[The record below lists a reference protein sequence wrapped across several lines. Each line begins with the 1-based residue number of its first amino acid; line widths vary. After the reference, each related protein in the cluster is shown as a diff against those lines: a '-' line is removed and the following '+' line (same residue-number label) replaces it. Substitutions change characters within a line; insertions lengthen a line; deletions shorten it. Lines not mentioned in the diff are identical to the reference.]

1 MDFTKSEQTTGAM
14 NRTNVLPY
22 DGLAYLVDD
31 TGGKFEWPV
40 CQRAEAIRTMRFC
53 STSIEMAACRLAYR
67 QRGGSR
73 GLPDHS
79 QLVA

>member
-40 CQRAEAIRTMRFC
+40 CQRAEAISGVSYNAVLLNLNRD
-53 STSIEMAACRLAYR
+53 
-67 QRGGSR
+67 GSVSVGIPTTR
-73 GLPDHS
+73 RVSGIARP
-79 QLVA
+79 